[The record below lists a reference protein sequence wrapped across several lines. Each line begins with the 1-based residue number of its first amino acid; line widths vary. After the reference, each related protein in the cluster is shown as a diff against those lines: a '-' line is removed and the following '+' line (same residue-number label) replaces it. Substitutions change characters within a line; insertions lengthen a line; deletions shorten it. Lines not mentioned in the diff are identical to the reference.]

1 MTVPD
6 KNPVFRP
13 TFDIRMLAGI
23 AALASPIIWK
33 VIGSV
38 TRSALG
44 ANWVP
49 IIPPNRTRI
58 GAAVSPK
65 DCATVKTIRLL

>member
-1 MTVPD
+1 
-6 KNPVFRP
+6 
-13 TFDIRMLAGI
+13 MLAGI
-23 AALASPIIWK
+23 AALAKPIIWK
-33 VIGSV
+33 VIGNV

>member
-1 MTVPD
+1 
-6 KNPVFRP
+6 
-13 TFDIRMLAGI
+13 I
-23 AALASPIIWK
+23 AALAKPIIWK
-33 VIGSV
+33 VIGNV